1 MRNEHGKAA
10 GFTLIELMVVVAIIG
25 ILAAIAYPSY
35 IDSVRK
41 TRFAQA
47 KEAAMRISTALERQA
62 SQSNAYPTSLTGL
75 VPAEYASDLDW
86 SRFTLANSNRSYKLV
101 LTEKTARF
109 GIWVALNS
117 TGTKC
122 GCAGAGCSEPTFT
135 ATTNVCPTGVSAF

>member
-1 MRNEHGKAA
+1 MFRKSE
-10 GFTLIELMVVVAIIG
+10 GFTLIELMVVVAVIG

-62 SQSNAYPTSLTGL
+62 AQSNAYPATLAGL
-75 VPAEYASDLDW
+75 VPSEYASELDW

-109 GIWVALNS
+109 GIWVLINS
-117 TGTKC
+117 VGTKC
-122 GCAGAGCSEPTFT
+122 GCAGTGCSEPVFAADTK
-135 ATTNVCPTGVSAF
+135 VCPAGAPAF

>member
-1 MRNEHGKAA
+1 MKTEQRKSA

-25 ILAAIAYPSY
+25 ILASIAYPSY
-35 IDSVRK
+35 VDSVRK

-109 GIWVALNS
+109 GIWVAINS
-117 TGTKC
+117 AGTKC
-122 GCAGAGCSEPTFT
+122 GCAGAGCAEPTF
-135 ATTNVCPTGVSAF
+135 AADLKVCPAGVSAF